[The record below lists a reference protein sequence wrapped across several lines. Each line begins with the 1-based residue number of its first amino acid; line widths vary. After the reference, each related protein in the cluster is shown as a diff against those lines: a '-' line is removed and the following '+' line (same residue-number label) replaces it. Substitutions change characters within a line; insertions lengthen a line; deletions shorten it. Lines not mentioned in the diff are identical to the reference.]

1 MKFSRLESQAGVHCF
16 FALSVYALK
25 TGSNSEMDGY
35 TILCLAEDPDSN
47 GDNADIVETQASKT
61 TPQLESCYILWELIA
76 G

>member
-1 MKFSRLESQAGVHCF
+1 
-16 FALSVYALK
+16 
-25 TGSNSEMDGY
+25 MDGY